1 MIASP
6 SDHLCPPPPRADS
19 ANGPGAAG
27 LSGPPST
34 TTAASASRSRGD
46 LDITTVPILTRQ
58 LARLAGLRP
67 AELVI
72 DLSGVSFLDCASA
85 RLLAGTAALLP
96 PDRPPV
102 LASVRP
108 AVRRLLDLLGLPGIR
123 IAD

>member
-6 SDHLCPPPPRADS
+6 SDHLCPPPPARTVPTDPALPVFQTSVDDD
-19 ANGPGAAG
+19 GRVR
-27 LSGPPST
+27 LT
-34 TTAASASRSRGD
+34 ITGD

>member
-6 SDHLCPPPPRADS
+6 SDHLCPPPPARTLPT
-19 ANGPGAAG
+19 GPTMPVFQTSVDDDGRVR
-27 LSGPPST
+27 LKI
-34 TTAASASRSRGD
+34 RGD
-46 LDITTVPILTRQ
+46 LDITTVAILTRQ
-58 LARLAGLRP
+58 LARVGDLRP

-96 PDRPPV
+96 ADRLPV
-102 LASVRP
+102 LSSVRP
-108 AVRRLLDLLGLPGIR
+108 AVRRLLELLGLPDIR